1 MLMFKLIAVGGGLG
15 LAGLVGLVGQALA
28 NAVMGVIGLGVA
40 LFLLAIGLEV
50 VAGLVERT
58 ARRSNDIR

>member
-1 MLMFKLIAVGGGLG
+1 MFKLIAVGGGLG

>member
-1 MLMFKLIAVGGGLG
+1 MFKLIAVGGGLG

-40 LFLLAIGLEV
+40 LFVLAIGLEI

-58 ARRSNDIR
+58 ARRSNGIR